1 MSDDERL
8 GKSARYRE
16 LARQVRTDAP
26 HLKETGNESFV
37 DDYVQTRI
45 VCENCEAE
53 IAKAKFKL
61 STVAKEA
68 SALLKRVRL
77 VRQWR
82 SKVAR
87 LERKLKLPIK
97 SRMPVPSVPD

>member
-1 MSDDERL
+1 MPER
-8 GKSARYRE
+8 SARERK
-16 LARQVRTDAP
+16 LRQQIQIDAP
-26 HLKETGNESFV
+26 HLKEPGNESLV

-45 VCENCEAE
+45 VCEYCEAE
-53 IAKAKFKL
+53 IAKGKFKL

-97 SRMPVPSVPD
+97 SRMPVSSVPD